1 MTPFGHAF
9 PPWLGAEA
17 EDHIALLN
25 SYSIAIHA
33 VFEMV

>member
-1 MTPFGHAF
+1 MTPFGYAY
-9 PPWLGAEA
+9 PPSLGAEA

-25 SYSIAIHA
+25 SYSITIHA